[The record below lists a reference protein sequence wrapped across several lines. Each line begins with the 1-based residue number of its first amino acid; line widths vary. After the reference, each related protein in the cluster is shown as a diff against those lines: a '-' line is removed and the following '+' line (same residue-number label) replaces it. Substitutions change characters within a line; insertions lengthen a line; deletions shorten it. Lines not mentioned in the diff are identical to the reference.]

1 MNIINKKIELA
12 DGRVIEIETGKLAK
26 QADGSAVVK
35 MGGTMLLATVCAAKE
50 VKEGTDFMPL
60 TVDYKEKYYSAGRFP
75 GGFMKREG
83 KSSDYEILISRLIDR
98 PIRPLWPDD
107 FHLEVFVNVTLISA
121 EKDIQ
126 PDALAGLA
134 ASCALATSD
143 LPFGGPISEVRV
155 CRIGGEFVINP
166 TFSEMKEADL
176 ELMVAATEENIMM
189 VEGEMKEVSE
199 SVMLEAIKFAH
210 EEIKRH
216 CRVQKELMHDLGTD
230 VNKRDYPHDVE
241 DEELKKAVESFCYDK
256 CYALAKSFKS
266 KHEREDGFTAIKEEF
281 LATIPEEQ
289 LEEKTP
295 LVERYYHSVEKE
307 AMRNM
312 ILDEGVRLDGRV
324 CDQVRPIWCEV
335 DYLPCAHGSAIFT
348 RGETQ
353 SLATVTLGTKM
364 DMKETDEVLIQ
375 EDQQVVL
382 HYNFPPFAT
391 GDAKSQRGVG
401 RREIGHGNLALRAL
415 KPVIPVA
422 PENPY
427 AVRIVSDILESN
439 GSSSMASVCG
449 GCLALMDAGVKI
461 KKPVAGVAMGLITD
475 AERPNDRY
483 AILTDILGDEDHL
496 GDMDFKVTGT
506 ADGITAT
513 QMDIKVDG
521 LSYDVLA
528 KALEQARQGRLHIM
542 GEMMK
547 TISEPREDYKP
558 FVPRIEQIRIASE
571 FIGAVIGKG
580 GETIQKIQK
589 ETGTVITIT
598 EEPLPGG
605 GTEGVVDVAS
615 DNKEAMQKALDWIK
629 GICAVPEVGAVYHGK
644 VVSILEF
651 GAFVEILP
659 GKEGL
664 LHVSEIA
671 WTKTEKV
678 EDVLS
683 VGQEVDVK
691 LLEVDAKTGK
701 LRLSMRALTE
711 KPEGYREPERRP
723 RPERSDRRDDRRS
736 DRGDRRSDRGDRRSD
751 RGDDRG
757 ERSDRNERGERR
769 FDRGADRND
778 RRSGRNFGPRNEAP
792 APAADDFKEPV
803 EEIF

>member
-155 CRIGGEFVINP
+155 CRIGGQFVINP
-166 TFSEMKEADL
+166 TFTEMKEADL

-216 CRVQKELMHDLGTD
+216 CRVQKELMHELGTD

-723 RPERSDRRDDRRS
+723 RPERSDRRDDRRF
-736 DRGDRRSDRGDRRSD
+736 DRGDRCSDRGDRRSD
-751 RGDDRG
+751 RGDDRRDDRG
-757 ERSDRNERGERR
+757 DRRSDRS
-769 FDRGADRND
+769 D
-778 RRSGRNFGPRNEAP
+778 RRDDRRPGRNFGPRNEAP
-792 APAADDFKEPV
+792 APAVDDFKEPV

>member
-1 MNIINKKIELA
+1 MNIINKKIELS
-12 DGRVIEIETGKLAK
+12 DGRIIEIETGKLAK
-26 QADGSAVVK
+26 QADGSAVVR
-35 MGGTMLLATVCAAKE
+35 MGNTMLLATVCAAKE

-60 TVDYKEKYYSAGRFP
+60 TVDYKEKFYSAGRFP

-155 CRIGGEFVINP
+155 CRIDGEYCINP
-166 TFSEMKEADL
+166 TFSEMEKADL

-189 VEGEMKEVSE
+189 VEGEMNEVSE
-199 SVMLEAIKFAH
+199 EVMLGAIKFAH
-210 EEIKRH
+210 EEIKKH
-216 CRVQKELMHDLGTD
+216 CRVQKELIKELGND
-230 VNKRDYPHDVE
+230 VKRDYPHDEE
-241 DEELKKAVESFCYDK
+241 DEDLRKAVHEFCYDK
-256 CYALAKSFKS
+256 CYALAKSAKP
-266 KHEREDGFTAIKEEF
+266 KHEREDGFAQIKEEF
-281 LATIPEEQ
+281 LATLSEEDQ
-289 LEEKTP
+289 EAKAAMVARYYGDEEKA
-295 LVERYYHSVEKE
+295 

-312 ILDEGVRLDGRV
+312 ILDEGIRLDGRAST
-324 CDQVRPIWCEV
+324 QVRPIWCEV
-335 DYLPCAHGSAIFT
+335 GYLPCAHGSAIFT

-353 SLATVTLGTKM
+353 SLATVTLGTKL
-364 DMKETDEVLIQ
+364 DMKEMDEVLVQ
-375 EDQQVVL
+375 DDQQIVL
-382 HYNFPPFAT
+382 HYNFPPFST
-391 GDAKSQRGVG
+391 GEARPQRGVG

-415 KPVIPVA
+415 KPVIPTM

-475 AERPNDRY
+475 KDRPNERY

-558 FVPRIEQIRIASE
+558 FVPRIKQIEIESD

-589 ETGTVITIT
+589 ETGTTITIT
-598 EEPLPGG
+598 ED
-605 GTEGVVDVAS
+605 TERHKGIVDIFSA
-615 DNKEAMQKALDWIK
+615 DRDALDKALAWIE

-644 VVSILEF
+644 VVSILDF

-671 WTKTEKV
+671 WEKTENV
-678 EDVLS
+678 ADVLK
-683 VGQEVDVK
+683 VGDEVDVK
-691 LLEVDAKTGK
+691 LLEIDEKSGK
-701 LRLSMRALTE
+701 MRLSMRALQD
-711 KPEGYREPERRP
+711 KPEGYVEPERRP
-723 RPERSDRRDDRRS
+723 RGPRDDRKGDRRPNDRRASRDDRRAPRDDRRGERRDDRKAP
-736 DRGDRRSDRGDRRSD
+736 RRPFGQK
-751 RGDDRG
+751 
-757 ERSDRNERGERR
+757 NE
-769 FDRGADRND
+769 
-778 RRSGRNFGPRNEAP
+778 EAAEK
-792 APAADDFKEPV
+792 APDFETGS
-803 EEIF
+803 EDILF